1 MEKFWAIQIMLGK
14 VKYNTVI
21 KDYPDMKEKIDEY
34 IDKRGYCVSEDGMC
48 SLRNQGWLYGFCK
61 RNYSYRKYCCHRI
74 GVGVIVVTFLWKQ

>member
-14 VKYNTVI
+14 VQYNTVI

-48 SLRNQGWLYGFCK
+48 SLRNQG
-61 RNYSYRKYCCHRI
+61 
-74 GVGVIVVTFLWKQ
+74 